1 MRSAA
6 CASIGARRV
15 WDEESAGVSN
25 GVAMRPS
32 CRTDGCSEDACCSF
46 PAGPV
51 VALAAGD
58 GERRGGLPMGAV

>member
-6 CASIGARRV
+6 CASMEARCA
-15 WDEESAGVSN
+15 WDEESAGVSD
-25 GVAMRPS
+25 GVAVRPS

-51 VALAAGD
+51 ATLAAGD
-58 GERRGGLPMGAV
+58 GER

>member
-6 CASIGARRV
+6 CASMGARHA
-15 WDEESAGVSN
+15 WDEEPAGVSD
-25 GVAMRPS
+25 GVAVRPS

-51 VALAAGD
+51 AALAAGD
-58 GERRGGLPMGAV
+58 GER